1 MTNHR
6 SGAVTF
12 KGNPLTLVGDE
23 LAPGAKAPN
32 FDLHCYGPDGMQ
44 HVKRDDFLGKPL
56 IVSVVPSGLTSS
68 ITRSPTK
75 ECSILTTTSTEE
87 TVSAVAG
94 TSMLMQAMVSVVPS

>member
-44 HVKRDDFLGKPL
+44 HVKRDDFSGKPL
-56 IVSVVPSGLTSS
+56 IVSVVPSLDTPVCQVQTKTFMINPYPYLEVSFPS
-68 ITRSPTK
+68 VMSMRRPT
-75 ECSILTTTSTEE
+75 
-87 TVSAVAG
+87 
-94 TSMLMQAMVSVVPS
+94 